1 MYLPD
6 SERLSFR
13 LFNQND
19 GELLWQLDQDPEVMK
34 YVTNGKTST
43 MDDINNILLPRLDK
57 YTKPD
62 QGWGIWQVSDKV
74 TQEYLGS
81 L

>member
-1 MYLPD
+1 MYVAD

-34 YVTNGKTST
+34 YVTNGKPAPW
-43 MDDINNILLPRLDK
+43 MILIIYFYLD
-57 YTKPD
+57 
-62 QGWGIWQVSDKV
+62 
-74 TQEYLGS
+74 
-81 L
+81 